1 MRQSEGEL
9 IASNRSTNNFLI
21 SRSCA
26 RGRGAGPLA
35 FLEIGAKNAGR
46 GKPPLKKTALGSIH
60 PKKQGSMKYVGT
72 YGGGCLPH
80 VSALPLISKLKK
92 KPGKKKGT
100 WLLARFV
107 VRIRTG
113 FRNLCCNEYPIHR

>member
-1 MRQSEGEL
+1 MCQPEGEL

-26 RGRGAGPLA
+26 RGRGVGPLA

-72 YGGGCLPH
+72 YAGGCLF
-80 VSALPLISKLKK
+80 LPSLTYCTQCIRAAANFKMKK
-92 KPGKKKGT
+92 EDGQKKGDV
-100 WLLARFV
+100 AA
-107 VRIRTG
+107 G
-113 FRNLCCNEYPIHR
+113 PLCCANSHWIS